1 MAGAGNGATGIPTRA
16 RRGKPRKQPREA
28 LRATAPVLDPTRWLV
43 DNPIDRY
50 SIGSATPG
58 LKTAA
63 DGSISIY
70 VQAKSPGQD
79 KENNWLPAPDGPC
92 WMVLRIYGP
101 GESILDKAW
110 KVPPVKALK

>member
-1 MAGAGNGATGIPTRA
+1 MPPAKNFWSITMYKLP
-16 RRGKPRKQPREA
+16 Q
-28 LRATAPVLDPTRWLV
+28 RWLV

-50 SIGSATPG
+50 AIGSATPG

-92 WMVLRIYGP
+92 WSVLRIYGP
-101 GESILDKAW
+101 GESILDGTW
-110 KVPPVKALK
+110 KVPPVKALN